1 MATYTGVQFFRGH
14 GVYSNYRRR
23 RENSQFARVVGKL
36 TDRSSLLSVRAVA
49 NDCSIY
55 DNYDNCCLGTTL
67 QIRL

>member
-36 TDRSSLLSVRAVA
+36 TDRSSLVSVKTVA

-55 DNYDNCCLGTTL
+55 DY
-67 QIRL
+67 